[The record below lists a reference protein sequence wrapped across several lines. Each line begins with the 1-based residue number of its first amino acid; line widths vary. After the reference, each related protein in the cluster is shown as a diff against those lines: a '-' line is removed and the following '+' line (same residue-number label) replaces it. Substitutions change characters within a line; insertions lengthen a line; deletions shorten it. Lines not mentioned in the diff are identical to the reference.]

1 MFNFRKNNSGQ
12 VQFGEAIGVIMIVYI
27 VLVVGFVWYNNSNS
41 KAIAEEMAKQQKEKA
56 FERYDYILKLNLIH
70 KSELGYIDQEFDK
83 TSLEAMGNYS
93 QTVEGKE
100 FFRQKLGT
108 SKIEFQLYDIDL
120 NSIKNITV
128 YNNTPTDEFG
138 GSDVEFKQSAYKTL
152 VPVYDG
158 VDKTSYLGVLE
169 VLDFQVIR

>member
-56 FERYDYILKLNLIH
+56 FEKYDYVLKLNLIH

-83 TSLEAMGNYS
+83 TSLEAMANYTLS
-93 QTVEGKE
+93 KDGKE

-120 NSIKNITV
+120 NSISNITV
-128 YNNTPTDEFG
+128 YNNTPKDEFG
-138 GSDVEFKQSAYKTL
+138 GNDVEYKISPYRTL

-169 VLDFQVIR
+169 VLDFQVSR